1 MSDKAKRLRLFRRG
15 NHRCPICLTPFTEQE
30 VEQGRVVT
38 LEHVPPRSF
47 GLGGIAMCLTCKRCN
62 NSSSRAEQ
70 VAATVI
76 KGREKVRVD
85 VLGLPPLS
93 AYVPS
98 RPQNGVWQ
106 LTTPRREDIPE
117 SSSSAGWR
125 QANRTGITIRGW
137 TTPHYKDVP
146 WLKAAYLAV
155 FSLLGVYGY
164 RYAEGAATAEIRRQI
179 MEPERTIT
187 SVLKA
192 DISSWQGPEGIVVS
206 GEVPGWIVKIGD
218 RVILLPSGWDTAFS
232 EWFAGRRG
240 ETLITEGAPVWPL
253 CKFGADS
260 SAGSFAFRE
269 GVNPLEVLGHDAFGK
284 PGSATQGGET
294 TSFLV
299 VDCRGQE
306 VTVMVTGTVP
316 EMPG

>member
-1 MSDKAKRLRLFRRG
+1 MSEKAKRLRLFARG
-15 NHRCPICLTPFTEQE
+15 NSKCPICLTPFTEQG
-30 VEQGRVVT
+30 VELGRVVT

-62 NSSSRAEQ
+62 NRASRAEQ

-85 VLGLPPLS
+85 VPGLPPLS
-93 AYVPS
+93 AHVPM
-98 RPQNGVWQ
+98 RTENGVWR
-106 LTTPRREDIPE
+106 LTTPRRAEIPE
-117 SSSSAGWR
+117 ILFDAGWR
-125 QANRTGITIRGW
+125 EANRTGVTIRGW

-164 RYAEGAATAEIRRQI
+164 RYAEGAATAEIRRQL

-187 SVLKA
+187 SVFLA
-192 DISSWQGPEGIVVS
+192 DISSWQGPEGIAVS
-206 GEVPGWIVKIGD
+206 GEVPGWIVKLGD
-218 RVILLPSGWDTAFS
+218 RVILLPGGWDKKLS
-232 EWFAGRRG
+232 EWIAGRQG
-240 ETLITEGAPVWPL
+240 EPITAGGAPVWPL

-269 GVNPLEVLGHDAFGK
+269 GVDPFEMLGENPFGT
-284 PGSATQGGET
+284 PGAVTEGGER

-299 VDCRGQE
+299 VDCLGQE

-316 EMPG
+316 ERRD